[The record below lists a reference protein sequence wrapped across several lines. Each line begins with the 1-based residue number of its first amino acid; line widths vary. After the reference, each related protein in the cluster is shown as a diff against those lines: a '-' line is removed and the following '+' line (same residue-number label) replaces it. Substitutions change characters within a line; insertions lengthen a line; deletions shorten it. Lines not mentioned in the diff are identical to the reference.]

1 MERVHQARAGREA
14 GARRAVA
21 PHAHGAADD
30 AADTGP
36 PPAGHPDPE
45 GFQGPGPAG
54 RPAGP
59 VPDQEL
65 TRRLV
70 AGYRSGGGSP
80 AAADLLYRRHHA
92 ATLRYARTCC
102 RDPHDAEDL
111 TSEAFFRTFRAVRS
125 GGGPRGPW
133 RPYLLTVVRHT
144 AMEWSAGER
153 RVLLTADVA
162 FWREHAATAD
172 PEQRVVAREDRR
184 LLIRSFRA
192 LPERWQTVLWLT
204 LVEEEPPHRA
214 AVALG
219 LSPSGLTSL
228 AFRAREGLRE
238 SYLRAHL
245 ESARDDRCRH
255 YSGLLGASVRHGG
268 VRGRAL
274 ARHLAGCAFCSH
286 AHQELAGLNAAM
298 RTASPAASGTASPA
312 GSRG

>member
-1 MERVHQARAGREA
+1 MQHSHQARVGRSA
-14 GARRAVA
+14 GARRAA
-21 PHAHGAADD
+21 TAHLHQAADD
-30 AADTGP
+30 DAAGDP
-36 PPAGHPDPE
+36 PAAGHPDTE
-45 GFQGPGPAG
+45 GLQGREHTD
-54 RPAGP
+54 RPVRP

-65 TRRLV
+65 TRQLV
-70 AGYRSGGGSP
+70 EGYRSGSSSP
-80 AAADLLYRRHHA
+80 AAGDLLYRRHHA
-92 ATLRYARTCC
+92 ATLRYALTCC

-111 TSEAFFRTFRAVRS
+111 ASEAFFRTFQAVRA

-144 AMEWSAGER
+144 ATEWSAGER
-153 RVLLTADVA
+153 RVLLTAD
-162 FWREHAATAD
+162 FESWRQHASTAD
-172 PEQRVVAREDRR
+172 PQQHLVAREDRR
-184 LLIRSFRA
+184 LLIRSFRG

-204 LVEEEPPHRA
+204 LVEEEPPHRV

-219 LSPSGLTSL
+219 ISPSGVTSL

-255 YSGLLGASVRHGG
+255 YSGLIGASVRRGG

-286 AHQELAGLNAAM
+286 AYGELLGLSAAM
-298 RTASPAASGTASPA
+298 RTAPRTAAPA
-312 GSRG
+312 GARG